1 MRFDFDSYQVT
12 VNVPNRSELKT
23 LITEKFASKAGF
35 ALATINLDHLVK
47 LSQPCPFRDA
57 YSAQDFVVADGNP
70 IIWLSRVA
78 RTPVELLP
86 GSELI
91 HPICQWA
98 AEHNVTVGLVGST
111 KGTLNKAAQALQ
123 NDIDGLKITY
133 ISAPDFGF
141 DPEGAE
147 AKSTLRELEAA
158 KIGVCF
164 LALGA
169 PKQEQLAALGR
180 QLAPS
185 VGFVSIGAG
194 LDFIAGHQTRAPK
207 WVRAIAMEWLWRALT
222 SPMRLIPRYWK
233 CIKILPALYLQS
245 RKNRA

>member
-1 MRFDFDSYQVT
+1 MRFEFDNYQVT
-12 VNVPNRSELKT
+12 VNVPTRAKLKS
-23 LITEKFASKAGF
+23 LITQRFISKTGF
-35 ALATINLDHLVK
+35 GLATINLDHLVK

-57 YSAQDFVVADGNP
+57 YSVQDFVVADGNP
-70 IIWLSRVA
+70 IVWLSRVA

-98 AEHNVTVGLVGST
+98 AEHGVTVGLIGST
-111 KGTLNKAAQALQ
+111 EDTLNKAAQALT

-133 ISAPDFGF
+133 ISAPVFGF
-141 DPEGAE
+141 DPNGKQ
-147 AKSTLRELEAA
+147 AKIIIRELETA

-207 WVRAIAMEWLWRALT
+207 WVRAIALEWLWRALT
-222 SPMRLIPRYWK
+222 NPMRLIPRYWK
-233 CIKILPALYLQS
+233 CIRILPVLYLQS
-245 RKNRA
+245 RNNRN